1 MIIENAQSNPPL
13 VFRDTIN
20 SYPIVLDDLFIEYI
34 WRSSEIN
41 VPDAIIVMESE
52 SQELRQLCI
61 CKKGK
66 MSTR

>member
-34 WRSSEIN
+34 WRSEI
-41 VPDAIIVMESE
+41 MY
-52 SQELRQLCI
+52 
-61 CKKGK
+61 
-66 MSTR
+66 

>member
-1 MIIENAQSNPPL
+1 MIIENAQLEQSN
-13 VFRDTIN
+13 FRDTIN

-61 CKKGK
+61 CKKVK